1 MTTNTLNWPCRK
13 TVFNYAAPVMLTT
26 ETVHHF
32 TSSKKD
38 RVDRD
43 IGRVSN
49 KLWYYVLETTRIL
62 LAHSSMMSSENTAI
76 TSIIAH
82 NLRNLYRLFGLDLAD
97 KQKWSGVVMP
107 VMHYGM
113 PNPSGSRINVTMDD
127 PTKVPPELKMV
138 SFDDILADFED
149 EDPALKRYVGHCIY
163 NVVAVRSKAWQKA
176 MRNYRTLDI

>member
-1 MTTNTLNWPCRK
+1 
-13 TVFNYAAPVMLTT
+13 V
-26 ETVHHF
+26 E
-32 TSSKKD
+32 
-38 RVDRD
+38 RD
-43 IGRVSN
+43 IGLVSN

-113 PNPSGSRINVTMDD
+113 PNTSGSRINVTMDD
-127 PTKVPPELKMV
+127 PTKVPPDLKMV
-138 SFDDILADFED
+138 SFEDIAAEFEG
-149 EDPALKRYVGHCIY
+149 EDPELKLYVGHCIY
-163 NVVAVRSKAWQKA
+163 NVVAVRNKTWQKA
-176 MRNYRTLDI
+176 MRKYRTLNM